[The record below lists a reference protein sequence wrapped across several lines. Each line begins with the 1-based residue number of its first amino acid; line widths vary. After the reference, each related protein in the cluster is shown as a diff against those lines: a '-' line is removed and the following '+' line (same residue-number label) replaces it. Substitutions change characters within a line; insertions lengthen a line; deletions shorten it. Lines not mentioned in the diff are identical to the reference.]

1 MVQSTSDDN
10 SDKLELLK
18 QELQHA
24 RTEQE
29 THRAL
34 RKAEIDAEKQARDE
48 AARRRHEDTMSQLR
62 AMRELLHEQRASQAQ
77 HVEQMEKRHAE
88 EARRDE
94 GTLKQMSDLQDAVT
108 SLHDEQWAHSEQRA
122 EERARAK
129 AGGYPRFSDGHQCV
143 NFQMMMWFECKDADA
158 VKKMSETVVE
168 TRDELLSIA
177 DGMNV
182 VPFTIG
188 KSNLMNR
195 LLQMIDLREESA
207 RRHEELRDILSA
219 NASARESVSFSEP

>member
-1 MVQSTSDDN
+1 MVQGTPN
-10 SDKLELLK
+10 EKLELLK

-34 RKAEIDAEKQARDE
+34 QKAEIDAEKQARDE
-48 AARRRHEDTMSQLR
+48 AARRRHEDMMNQLR

-77 HVEQMEKRHAE
+77 QVEQMEQRHAE
-88 EARRDE
+88 EAQRDE
-94 GTLKQMSDLQDAVT
+94 GTLKQMSDLQNAVT
-108 SLHDEQWAHSEQRA
+108 FLHEEQGARSEQHA

-129 AGGYPRFSDGHQCV
+129 ADT
-143 NFQMMMWFECKDADA
+143 EA
-158 VKKMSETVVE
+158 VKKMTEAVAE

-177 DGMNV
+177 DE
-182 VPFTIG
+182 
-188 KSNLMNR
+188 
-195 LLQMIDLREESA
+195 LREEST
-207 RRHEELRDILSA
+207 RRHEELRHILLA